1 MQVNEKPEVM
11 LSLAHLSIRKRI
23 KRAVRG
29 ANQKRKILG
38 MCDLK
43 GELAMLVYLQML
55 ETDEE
60 KSKFEEI
67 YNTYRDMMT
76 GIAMQILGNEQDA
89 QDAVH
94 QAFLS
99 IINSFKKISKMKC
112 PDLTGYIVIIV
123 KNKSIDILREHK
135 RIVDF
140 DYNDNMGGESFL
152 EPGISSLTDSLA
164 RLPERYRTV
173 LLLRYHYGFKTR
185 ELAEIYNL
193 PQATIQ
199 KLIWR
204 AKQALQAMLDGDEE

>member
-1 MQVNEKPEVM
+1 MEIGTPW
-11 LSLAHLSIRKRI
+11 
-23 KRAVRG
+23 
-29 ANQKRKILG
+29 
-38 MCDLK
+38 
-43 GELAMLVYLQML
+43 GEMTMVIYLQML

-67 YNTYRDMMT
+67 YSTYRDMMA

-99 IINSFKKISKMKC
+99 IIINIKKISKMKC

-123 KNKSIDILREHK
+123 KNKSVDILRERK

-140 DYNDNMGGESFL
+140 DYNDNISSESFS

-164 RLPERYRTV
+164 RLSVRYRAV

-204 AKQALQAMLDGDEE
+204 AKQALQAILDGDEE